1 MVMPN
6 KTIYVKDADLPLFE
20 RAQEQFGESVSAVF
34 AEFLRERAAK
44 LTPEES
50 RIVELTNRIA
60 KKREEVKKDRALP
73 GFVEGIYAEA
83 ESYAERALKSLRA
96 GKIRNTKALYYA
108 ANAYYDRAERD
119 ARETRELGGKIAE
132 MLR

>member
-1 MVMPN
+1 MPN

-20 RAQEQFGESVSAVF
+20 RAQEQFGESVSSVF

-50 RIVELTNRIA
+50 RIVELMNRLA
-60 KKREEVKKDRALP
+60 QKREAAKKDRGLP
-73 GFVEGIYAEA
+73 DFIEAEYAEA

-119 ARETRELGGKIAE
+119 ARETRDLGEKIGRLLQE
-132 MLR
+132 K